1 MNRLFNVAALS
12 WVAVAMTACDH
23 ERPTI
28 EEPPMPA
35 VVAGDVVFP
44 DGAKQVSQFVVN
56 EARESGQP
64 IQHYYGRV
72 VVNEEVTVRVFSPIA
87 GRVEKMMADLGKPVK
102 AGDVLA
108 TVLSPDYGQAQADW
122 RKASSDLILAERVL
136 RRVKDLEEHGA
147 AAKKDVEAAQADV
160 DRAMT
165 EKART
170 EVKLAQYGGTKAELD
185 GTYALRAP
193 IDGVVTDRN
202 INIGQEVR
210 PDAMMATNP
219 QLASPLFIISDPKKL
234 WVMLEVTER
243 DLPKLA
249 PGDELTLHS
258 AAFPDK
264 AFKGKLLKIGDML
277 DPTTRTA
284 KVRGEIEN
292 TEGLLRAEMYV
303 TVDVADGK
311 HAAKG
316 ADIAARAVL
325 FRDDK
330 HFVFVEKK
338 SGRFERRE
346 VAVTEDHDGQTTVI
360 NGVKAGDRVVTD
372 GSLYLQSILDSADNG

>member
-1 MNRLFNVAALS
+1 M
-12 WVAVAMTACDH
+12 
-23 ERPTI
+23 
-28 EEPPMPA
+28 
-35 VVAGDVVFP
+35 FP
-44 DGAKQVSQFVVN
+44 EGAKQVNQFIVN
-56 EARESGQP
+56 EAKESGQP
-64 IQHYYGRV
+64 VQHFYGRV
-72 VVNEEVTVRVFSPIA
+72 VMNEEVTVRVFSPIA
-87 GRVEKMMADLGKPVK
+87 GRVERMMADLGKPVK

-108 TVLSPDYGQAQADW
+108 TVLSPDFGQAQADW
-122 RKASSDLILAERVL
+122 RKAGSDLALAERVL

-160 DRAMT
+160 DRALT

-170 EVKLAQYGGTKAELD
+170 EVKLSQYGGTKAELD
-185 GTYALRAP
+185 GTYALKSP
-193 IDGVVTDRN
+193 ISGVVTDRN
-202 INIGQEVR
+202 INPGQEVR

-219 QLASPLFIISDPKKL
+219 LLASPLFIVSDPKKL

-258 AAFPDK
+258 AAFPGK
-264 AFKGKLLKIGDML
+264 SFKGKLLKIGDML

-284 KVRGEIEN
+284 KVRGEVEN
-292 TEGLLRAEMYV
+292 VEGLLKAEMYV
-303 TVDVADGK
+303 TDGK

-316 ADIAARAVL
+316 ADVAAKAVL

-338 SGRFERRE
+338 KGQFERRE

-372 GSLYLQSILDSADNG
+372 GSLYLQSILESADNG